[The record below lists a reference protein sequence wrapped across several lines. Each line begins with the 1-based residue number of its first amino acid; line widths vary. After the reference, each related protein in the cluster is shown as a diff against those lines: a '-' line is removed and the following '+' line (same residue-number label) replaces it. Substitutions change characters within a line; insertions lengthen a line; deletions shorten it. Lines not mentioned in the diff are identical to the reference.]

1 MKLYDFCCFCCK
13 CLFYFH
19 IKQVFWFFFFF
30 NIELGNLEL
39 FKYVWVFIFPK
50 LLKCDISDRMERQV
64 LKKKVSILF
73 SKTFSTSG
81 NRVLELEGSEIR

>member
-1 MKLYDFCCFCCK
+1 MIYV
-13 CLFYFH
+13 
-19 IKQVFWFFFFF
+19 VFAVNVCSISIESRFFFFFFF

-64 LKKKVSILF
+64 LKKKSQNFVFKNIF
-73 SKTFSTSG
+73 NFWQ
-81 NRVLELEGSEIR
+81 